1 MSNGD
6 RSTLQALGA
15 ELGIGTTAASKT
27 LREFRGKCRVLVV
40 FEELS
45 SGKAEVQEYLIAEKQ
60 DALQRHNVA
69 IIRVAATGVFQELR
83 PRDDMDPDAIRSEL
97 GGPAADKFEAVLLG
111 ADGLVRMRTTQPI
124 AVGYLLELIDK
135 FPSAHGN

>member
-6 RSTLQALGA
+6 SSILQAIGA
-15 ELGIGTTAASKT
+15 ELGIGAPAPSKT

-45 SGKAEVQEYLIAEKQ
+45 SGKAEIQEYLIAEKQ
-60 DALQRHNVA
+60 VALRRHNVA
-69 IIRVAATGVFQELR
+69 IIRVAATGVFEELR

-111 ADGLVRMRTTQPI
+111 VDGMVRLRTTQPV

-135 FPSAHGN
+135 FPSASGS